1 MTTRVMGSGLSDAAG
16 RRLEA
21 LGALCGAA
29 GAVLFVVGA
38 VLSDVGGKG
47 VNPTQ
52 SGEQVL
58 VILGPAAA
66 SFHLATAVL
75 TAASVAL
82 VAGFVALSRRL
93 SGSGPASPS
102 SQLVLIGGT
111 VLVGLALLL
120 ATLSLALAVAL
131 ESRSGSAALVLVN
144 VQWEIFR
151 LFLAPAILVTWAT
164 AWASIRDGALPTPFG
179 WITAGYAALLTV
191 ALLPVF
197 PAGLISLTFI
207 AWLMFVSLLMAAQ
220 PRRAS

>member
-16 RRLEA
+16 RWLEA

-52 SGEQVL
+52 SGEHVL
-58 VILGPAAA
+58 AILGPAAA
-66 SFHLATAVL
+66 SFHLATVVL

-120 ATLSLALAVAL
+120 AMLSLALAVAL